1 MKSKRHLHFIEDVFY
16 FAIMKARGGN
26 MDFQKVLLIIF
37 LLGFISINFI
47 LPRFNKRISELDTIA
62 TNIQF
67 SCMLFAL
74 FLNQPKIFY
83 SVLLI
88 VFLIDIYRNKTK
100 KIKTIFLEL
109 IIFIGL
115 PLLTFFDIGILNPIP
130 GLYFTRNSDIYLGF
144 LLAGL
149 IFFLNLYRFSKLE
162 AVNKK
167 YFISFLLLNL
177 ILYAEN
183 YFLIFKSLK

>member
-26 MDFQKVLLIIF
+26 MDFQKLFLLIF

-47 LPRFNKRISELDTIA
+47 LPKFNKRIDELDTIA
-62 TNIQF
+62 TNIQYT
-67 SCMLFAL
+67 CMLFAL
-74 FLNQPKIFY
+74 LLYQMMIFY
-83 SVLLI
+83 IILLLGLHI
-88 VFLIDIYRNKTK
+88 NTYNSKVKSLKP
-100 KIKTIFLEL
+100 IFLEL
-109 IIFIGL
+109 IIVIIL
-115 PLLTFFDIGILNPIP
+115 PLLIIFDLGIFGPSSV
-130 GLYFTRNSDIYLGF
+130 LYFTKPTDIYLG
-144 LLAGL
+144 LIITGL
-149 IFFLNLYRFSKLE
+149 VFFLNLYKFSKLE

-167 YFISFLLLNL
+167 YLISFLLLNL